1 MEGPFKLID
10 KNINKVKRQPGVYIL
25 GDKKSDKKYVGYYVG
40 RSDDNIAERLA
51 YWFYLIQA
59 EEESK
64 NDSEK
69 CIINKSP
76 KLYWMDYTN
85 SAKQAY
91 EKECKI
97 YHEKEKEYVCNKIH
111 PAKTYNAWVCPVC
124 KK

>member
-1 MEGPFKLID
+1 MEGPFNLTAE
-10 KNINKVKRQPGVYIL
+10 NINRVKKQSGVYIL
-25 GDKKSDKKYVGYYVG
+25 GNKESDNKYVGYYIG

-51 YWFYLIQA
+51 FWLNLIQA
-59 EEESK
+59 EEKPK

-69 CIINKSP
+69 CIISNSP
-76 KLYWMDYTN
+76 KLYWRDYTD

-97 YHEKEKEYVCNKIH
+97 YHEKEYECNKIH